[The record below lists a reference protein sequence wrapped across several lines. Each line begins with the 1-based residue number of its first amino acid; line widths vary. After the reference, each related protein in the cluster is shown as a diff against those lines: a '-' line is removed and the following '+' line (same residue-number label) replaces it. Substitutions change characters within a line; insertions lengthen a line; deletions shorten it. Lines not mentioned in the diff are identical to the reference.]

1 MQPVFNMMIYPLV
14 VPFPSTIAISC
25 FPRILSLTS
34 KKYMVVLWLTITITE
49 NLIQNNTK
57 TTELDVEESS
67 LTTT

>member
-1 MQPVFNMMIYPLV
+1 
-14 VPFPSTIAISC
+14 
-25 FPRILSLTS
+25 
-34 KKYMVVLWLTITITE
+34 MVVLWLTITITE